1 MGHLFIQPVVDKNN
15 MLHGRAKFV
24 YNTHL
29 EPHLFDAADQ
39 MRPLV
44 IDALMLFVN
53 SWLGYLQRL
62 GIPIA
67 ASDIRDVVAYG
78 SITNYYYDDDS
89 DIDVVI
95 YADWTKLNKAM
106 PGVKIDGVGRAL
118 LFAWA
123 KGFNLRILG
132 RDVDMHI
139 EDASILRDGFSMA
152 KPGSMYSLMR
162 RCWIRRPEML
172 PNDDV
177 KQIRRDA
184 MARYRKIRQTYYEI
198 RLNKMGAEFIK
209 EYVKQLKGERN
220 QAIFDEKHI
229 AQPVCATEMAYRMA
243 RKVGIL
249 DDLNA
254 RIAQQSVKNFDLS
267 FLE

>member
-1 MGHLFIQPVVDKNN
+1 

-29 EPHLFDAADQ
+29 EPHLFDAEGQ

-44 IDALMLFVN
+44 VDALILFAN
-53 SWLGYLQRL
+53 NYLSFLSRL
-62 GIPIA
+62 GIPVSA
-67 ASDIRDVVAYG
+67 DDVRDILAYG
-78 SITNYYYDDDS
+78 STTNYYYDDAS

-95 YADWTKLNKAM
+95 FVDWTKISKNLPGLDMSAM
-106 PGVKIDGVGRAL
+106 GHAL
-118 LFAWA
+118 MSAW
-123 KGFNLRILG
+123 KRGYNLRILG
-132 RDVDMHI
+132 RRVDMHI
-139 EDASILRDGFSMA
+139 ENINDPSEGPDVI
-152 KPGSMYSLMR
+152 KPGSIYSLMR

-172 PNDDV
+172 SNDAV

-198 RLNKMGAEFIK
+198 RLNKMGPKYITSFIK
-209 EYVKQLKGERN
+209 TLRE
-220 QAIFDEKHI
+220 EKNKSVHENALCPI
-229 AQPVCATEMAYRMA
+229 TPTIMAYRMA

>member
-1 MGHLFIQPVVDKNN
+1 

-29 EPHLFDAADQ
+29 EPHLFDADDQ

-62 GIPIA
+62 GIPIST
-67 ASDIRDVVAYG
+67 SDIRDVVAYG

-95 YADWTKLNKAM
+95 YADWTKLNKVM
-106 PGVKIDGVGRAL
+106 PGVNINGVGRAL
-118 LFAWA
+118 LFAWT
-123 KGFNLRILG
+123 KSFNLRILG
-132 RDVDMHI
+132 RDIDMHI
-139 EDASILRDGFSMA
+139 EDAAESRDGLVMS

-172 PNDDV
+172 PNDAV

-184 MARYRKIRQTYYEI
+184 MVRYRKIRQTYYEI

-209 EYVKQLKGERN
+209 EYIRELKGERD
-220 QAIFDEKHI
+220 QAIHDVNRVS
-229 AQPVCATEMAYRMA
+229 QPVSPVEMAYRMA